1 MKKNNEEGAKLEAL
15 DTKVSNIEV
24 VTDRLQADVAVLKT
38 DVAVL
43 KTDVAVLKTDM
54 VEVKVAVK
62 RLEVDVAQLRTGMVE
77 GFEQAQVQLDTL
89 KDELT
94 ERIDDLSLN
103 QRTLTA
109 AVVEAVTQLN
119 LSRTYEKRLV
129 RLEEKV
135 FGSSGT

>member
-24 VTDRLQADVAVLKT
+24 VTDRLQA
-38 DVAVL
+38 
-43 KTDVAVLKTDM
+43 DVAVLKTDM

-135 FGSSGT
+135 FGSGGT